1 VAGTLLGGGRRVM
14 LVDDDGVCLAMLAR
28 GLRRR
33 GFVVSTYSDPR
44 EAMNCLVDELP
55 DAVVTDMRMPHMT
68 GLEVVQ
74 DVHAQLGAK
83 APPVLVVSADG
94 GEQLLVEA
102 FRLGAADYLLKPVS
116 EVELGVKLS
125 RAVSRKG
132 STLAIPQQVGE
143 WVLGECVGRGGTA
156 AVFKATRESEPDVTY
171 ALKVVWP
178 HLTGN
183 TETLLRFRRE
193 IDTLSTLEH
202 PRLVRFVMSGRAEEC
217 FYYVMSYVDGGT
229 LRSRIKT
236 RGAHSVK
243 EALDLIEQV
252 AEPLGFMHENG
263 LVHRDVKPGN
273 IFYTADDVVLG
284 DFGLTKR
291 TLDRGIT
298 LEEEFIGTPLYLAPE
313 VFKSAEFGP
322 TVDFYSLGVCAT
334 EMLLGHAVVEER
346 DSMRLI
352 GRILNEGL
360 PTPRELLPDAP
371 EGVKALLERL
381 LSHRPDERPPNAQ
394 TLVQAVQAARGT
406 G

>member
-1 VAGTLLGGGRRVM
+1 M
-14 LVDDDGVCLAMLAR
+14 LVDDDGVCLAILAR

-44 EAMNCLVDELP
+44 TAMNCLVDELP

-74 DVHAQLGAK
+74 DIHAQLGAK
-83 APPVLVVSADG
+83 APPVLVVSSDG
-94 GEQLLVEA
+94 EERLLVEA

-125 RAVSRKG
+125 RAVTRKG
-132 STLAIPQQVGE
+132 VGLAIPRQVGE

-156 AVFKATRESEPDVTY
+156 AVFKATRESEPETTY
-171 ALKVVWP
+171 ALKVIWP

-193 IDTLSTLEH
+193 IDTLSNLEH

-217 FYYVMSYVDGGT
+217 FYYVMSYIAGGT
-229 LRSRIKT
+229 LRGKIKAQ
-236 RGAHSVK
+236 GAHT
-243 EALDLIEQV
+243 EDQALDLIERV
-252 AEPLGFMHENG
+252 ADPLGFMHSQG

-273 IFYTADDVVLG
+273 IFYTHDDVVLG

-291 TLDRGIT
+291 IPDRGIT

-313 VFKSAEFGP
+313 VFQSAEFGP
-322 TVDFYSLGVCAT
+322 TVDFYSLGVCAM
-334 EMLLGHAVVEER
+334 EMLLGHAVLDEK

-360 PTPRELLPDAP
+360 PSPRELLPDASEP
-371 EGVKALLERL
+371 MTVLLECL
-381 LSHRPDERPPNAQ
+381 LSRDPAERPADAA
-394 TLVQAVQAARGT
+394 AVAEAVRVARGT